1 MSRRANTSN
10 KASSSKRL
18 ERRAERQAKQ
28 PGAAAPRP
36 ARARA
41 SATRTQVKSRGINPW
56 IIVGVAGGI
65 AIIGLLVYAVVG
77 QGSSTDGLTGWQ
89 KAEQDASTSLPGVYY
104 PVHPGFDGRYGTADD
119 RQHFANG
126 ITYPLCSADQ
136 IANNEISNPLCY
148 TSNPP
153 VSGPHAVSPMPFK
166 VLDNP
171 APKENL
177 IHDMEHG
184 GVVIWYNTSNQDV
197 INQLKDIT
205 NSALDRRRL
214 VVMSEYKDM
223 EADTIAVTAW
233 TRIDKFSA
241 SQMDRKRVQ
250 DFIEAH
256 NKRFNPEG
264 F

>member
-28 PGAAAPRP
+28 PGAAATRP

-41 SATRTQVKSRGINPW
+41 SATRTQVKSRGINPF
-56 IIVGVAGGI
+56 IIAGVLSAVALI
-65 AIIGLLVYAVVG
+65 AVLVYAVAG
-77 QGSSTDGLTGWQ
+77 QSTTSDGLTDWQ

-104 PVHPGFDGRYGTADD
+104 PVHPGFDGRYGTQDD

-126 ITYPLCSADQ
+126 ITYPICSADQ
-136 IANNEISNPLCY
+136 VANNTISNPLCY

-153 VSGPHAVSPMPFK
+153 VSGPHAVSPLAFK
-166 VLDNP
+166 VLDNA

-177 IHDMEHG
+177 IHNMEHG

-197 INQLKDIT
+197 VNQLKDIT
-205 NSALDRRRL
+205 NSALDRRRI
-214 VVMSEYKDM
+214 VVMSEYTGM
-223 EADTIAVTAW
+223 EADTIAVTSW
-233 TRIDKFSA
+233 TRMDKFPV